1 MSQKKAQIL
10 NPLSGNINV
19 AGVITASSFVGS
31 GEGLTGVASTDN
43 IQPATE
49 ATFLSGVKITGVT
62 TASGGVVGNLT
73 GNVTGNATGL
83 SGTPNIT
90 VGAVNASSGTISGNL
105 SVGGTLTYQD
115 VTNIDSIGIITA
127 QQGIQVLANGLDV
140 TGFSTFKTGVSVTGV
155 VTATSFSGNVTGN
168 LTGDVNAATFDTGV
182 GGVVVTGVATAT
194 SFTGDGSNLTG
205 TNRTASLVAS
215 GTLSNGQTVIVT
227 SDGKVAGIST
237 SGESQII
244 GSESVFESAST
255 SDVVAQ
261 YDSNL
266 QKVVIAYYDGGNSNY
281 GTAVVGTVSGT
292 SISFGSPVVFNEAST
307 SYNSI
312 AFDSTN
318 NKVIIGF
325 RDSNGYGTA
334 IVGTVSG
341 TSISFGSKNSWNST
355 STFWISL
362 AYDTNAEK
370 VAIFYRDSGG
380 GKAIIGTVSGTSISY
395 GSAVSYT
402 SNTADY
408 NAAVYDSTNQKV
420 VVAYEDDDNNDYATA
435 IVGTVSGTSISFGS
449 AVVFSSNT
457 TDLFSGTYDSDTG
470 KVIFTG
476 RENVSGSGYR
486 GFAIVGTISGTSISF
501 GTAVPYTGFSGSGPQ
516 QQDVVYDSSAK
527 RVVVFYQDAND
538 SYKGKFVVGKVD
550 GDNNT
555 ITFGSTFIVN
565 DGETWP
571 GHNGAATYDSN
582 AQRVVFSY
590 RDSGNSNYGTA
601 IVVKTG
607 YVDTNLASEN
617 FIGFSD
623 AAYTNGQTAKI
634 QVVTAIDDAQSGLTT
649 GSKHY
654 VQNDGTLS
662 TTAGSPSVLA
672 GTAISDTE
680 IIVKQ

>member
-43 IQPATE
+43 IQTATE

-215 GTLSNGQTVIVT
+215 GTLSNGQTVIIQTDGTVT
-227 SDGKVAGIST
+227 GIAST
-237 SGESQII
+237 SQSL
-244 GSESVFESAST
+244 GSAVVFESANLHYST
-255 SDVVAQ
+255 ATF
-261 YDSNL
+261 DSSNN
-266 QKVVIAYYDGGNSNY
+266 KVVIAYGDIGNSYYGTAVVGTVTGTGITFGTPVVFETGNTEYSSAVYDSTNGKVVIAYRDGGNSDY
-281 GTAVVGTVSGT
+281 GTAVVGTVSGDT
-292 SISFGSPVVFNEAST
+292 ISFGTPVIFESAAARWEDAA
-307 SYNSI
+307 Y
-312 AFDSTN
+312 DSTN
-318 NKVIIGF
+318 GKVVIAY
-325 RDSNGYGTA
+325 RDEGNSNYGTA

-341 TSISFGSKNSWNST
+341 TSISFGTPVVFESADTRECAVVYDSSNEKIVIAYSDYTNSQHGT
-355 STFWISL
+355 
-362 AYDTNAEK
+362 
-370 VAIFYRDSGG
+370 AIV
-380 GKAIIGTVSGTSISY
+380 GTVSGTSISF
-395 GSAVSYT
+395 GSATVFESAVSEFISAT
-402 SNTADY
+402 
-408 NAAVYDSTNQKV
+408 YDSTNGKV
-420 VVAYEDDDNNDYATA
+420 VVAYQDGGNSSAGTA

-449 AVVFSSNT
+449 AVVFESSNAF
-457 TDLFSGTYDSDTG
+457 LPEVVYDSNAG
-470 KVIFTG
+470 KVVIAYKGTSNYG
-476 RENVSGSGYR
+476 HV
-486 GFAIVGTISGTSISF
+486 IVGTVSGTSISF
-501 GTAVPYTGFSGSGPQ
+501 G
-516 QQDVVYDSSAK
+516 SA
-527 RVVVFYQDAND
+527 VVFESAATD
-538 SYKGKFVVGKVD
+538 
-550 GDNNT
+550 T
-555 ITFGSTFIVN
+555 ISSTF
-565 DGETWP
+565 
-571 GHNGAATYDSN
+571 DSTN
-582 AQRVVFSY
+582 NKVVIAY
-590 RDSGNSNYGTA
+590 RDEGNSNYGTS
-601 IVVKTG
+601 IVFRNES
-607 YVDTNLASEN
+607 TNLTSEN

-623 AAYTNGQTAKI
+623 AAYSDGDTAKI

-654 VQNDGTLS
+654 VQTDGTLS